1 MRSRRL
7 PARHLARLAAASVL
21 AACWLCTPVRGL
33 SQATDTQTGAPS
45 LDDLQKRL
53 DQLKAEQKKRK
64 RESQHTVVQRLDSQA
79 APPAQGF
86 AGTWELV
93 SSTDDG
99 VVQKISPTRITIT
112 QDGSVVSLG
121 HQAHRLTSSNT
132 ITYRTYYVHGQQRSY
147 RVQTRDQADLI
158 DTFTVRL
165 HGPALVI
172 ETVLDFQNANFGHPP
187 GKRLHVR
194 VYRRVTPQQASPD
207 VLPGQTTSADYP
219 DSQGS
224 PSPQSFAG
232 TWELVNSSF
241 NGVVHKPNPLRLS
254 ITQNGSVV
262 RIGNEE
268 HRLTSPNTV
277 TFQQYY
283 VRDDRYGHQIQ
294 VASQADLIDTM
305 VFRVTG
311 SRLVAQ
317 TINYCRTS
325 NYYGCPAGRKTV
337 LLREFRRVA
346 EPAHA
351 GVRTSPYLDARST
364 GSLLDYYPAASRRA
378 GETGTAE
385 VQVCVSPDG
394 TPTSA
399 RILTSSGFGNLDD
412 AAIKFFREARF
423 HPATEDGNAVAAC
436 LTQPA
441 TFKLPQ

>member
-1 MRSRRL
+1 M
-7 PARHLARLAAASVL
+7 
-21 AACWLCTPVRGL
+21 RGL

-45 LDDLQKRL
+45 LEDLQQRL
-53 DQLKAEQKKRK
+53 DQLKAQQNKRK
-64 RESQHTVVQRLDSQA
+64 RESQHTAVQRLDSQP
-79 APPAQGF
+79 APPAQDF

-99 VVQKISPTRITIT
+99 VVQKFSPTRITIT
-112 QDGSVVSLG
+112 QDGPVVTLG

-132 ITYRTYYVHGQQRSY
+132 ITYRMYYAHGQQRSY
-147 RVQTRDQADLI
+147 SVQTREEADLV
-158 DTFTVRL
+158 DTFTMKL
-165 HGPALVI
+165 HGPMLVI
-172 ETVLDFQNANFGHPP
+172 EVLLDFQNANFGHPP
-187 GKRLHVR
+187 GKELHVR
-194 VYRRVTPQQASPD
+194 MYRRVTPQQSSPD
-207 VLPGQTTSADYP
+207 VQGQTTSAEYP

-241 NGVVHKPNPLRLS
+241 NGVVHEPKPMRLS

-283 VRDDRYGHQIQ
+283 VHDDRYGHQVQ

-305 VFRVTG
+305 IFRVTG

-317 TINYCRTS
+317 TINYCRS

-351 GVRTSPYLDARST
+351 GVRTPPHLDARST

-399 RILTSSGFGNLDD
+399 RILTSSGFKNLDA

-436 LTQPA
+436 VTQPA